1 MELELYTVVRTPWRG
16 KTLNGNCD
24 FFIHIIAQENV
35 AAEPKSDPKD
45 CSAALYEIRS
55 AATHVISV
63 ASEL

>member
-1 MELELYTVVRTPWRG
+1 MVTVIFLLRQC
-16 KTLNGNCD
+16 KN
-24 FFIHIIAQENV
+24 ENV
-35 AAEPKSDPKD
+35 VAEPKSDPKD